1 MQGILYAQLSTYL
14 HVSRKPYKQPEVS
27 PIGFHPKVV
36 HLTCCFWTS
45 CITWT
50 LSVSWKCVVQIY
62 GPSVHMTSY
71 NKQLSVKWK
80 VACFTVKIFKADI
93 CKGWLRVSECINA
106 NDGEG
111 WRDWP
116 CTYGVC
122 NRSLGRIDILKTCY
136 IYHRC
141 LSMYIVKM
149 NKSVSVCKG
158 ECVVCREHNKWG
170 FYYSVVCYW

>member
-1 MQGILYAQLSTYL
+1 MF
-14 HVSRKPYKQPEVS
+14 PENLTSNQKS

-50 LSVSWKCVVQIY
+50 HSVSWKSVVQIY

-80 VACFTVKIFKADI
+80 VACFTVKIFKANI
-93 CKGWLRVSECINA
+93 CKGWLHVSECIIA

-122 NRSLGRIDILKTCY
+122 NRSLGRVDIPNDLLHVPQVFEYVHHKKGTNLFLWLICFLWLPILPILLLVLELVQSLKFVYLPKYCY
-136 IYHRC
+136 Q
-141 LSMYIVKM
+141 S
-149 NKSVSVCKG
+149 
-158 ECVVCREHNKWG
+158 
-170 FYYSVVCYW
+170 